1 MPSHPQLLLMGQ
13 RLRAL
18 REARGLSQENFALE
32 AGIARSYYGA
42 IERGLRNVAA
52 LNLIRIAAALGVEV
66 GELFPEMTT
75 LQNDRKRRSRQE
87 SGPSR
92 S

>member
-1 MPSHPQLLLMGQ
+1 MPSHPQLLLVGQ

-66 GELFPEMTT
+66 GELFPEMTA
-75 LQNDRKRRSRQE
+75 LQNGRQRRLRQD
-87 SGPSR
+87 GAAHR

>member
-32 AGIARSYYGA
+32 AGIARSYYGG

-66 GELFPEMTT
+66 GELFPDIAT
-75 LQNDRKRRSRQE
+75 LQNGRKRRVRQDDVA
-87 SGPSR
+87 SR

>member
-1 MPSHPQLLLMGQ
+1 MPSHPQLLLVGQ

-66 GELFPEMTT
+66 GELFPEMTA
-75 LQNDRKRRSRQE
+75 LQNGRQRRSRQD
-87 SGPSR
+87 GTAHR

>member
-32 AGIARSYYGA
+32 AGIARSYYGG

-66 GELFPEMTT
+66 GELFPDMAT
-75 LQNDRKRRSRQE
+75 LQNGRKRRARQDDVA
-87 SGPSR
+87 SR

>member
-1 MPSHPQLLLMGQ
+1 MGQ

-32 AGIARSYYGA
+32 AGIARSYYGG

-52 LNLIRIAAALGVEV
+52 VNLIRIAAALGVEV
-66 GELFPEMTT
+66 GELFPDMAT
-75 LQNDRKRRSRQE
+75 LQNGRKRRIRQDDVA
-87 SGPSR
+87 SR

>member
-75 LQNDRKRRSRQE
+75 LQNGRQRRPRQD
-87 SGPSR
+87 GAAHR

>member
-32 AGIARSYYGA
+32 AGIARSYYGG

-66 GELFPEMTT
+66 GELFPDMAT
-75 LQNDRKRRSRQE
+75 LQNGRKRRIRQDDVA
-87 SGPSR
+87 SR

>member
-1 MPSHPQLLLMGQ
+1 MPSHSQLLLVGQ

-66 GELFPEMTT
+66 GELFPEMTA
-75 LQNDRKRRSRQE
+75 LQNGRQRRPRQD
-87 SGPSR
+87 GAAHR

>member
-18 REARGLSQENFALE
+18 REARGLSQGNFALE
-32 AGIARSYYGA
+32 AGIARSYYGG

-66 GELFPEMTT
+66 GELFPDMAT
-75 LQNDRKRRSRQE
+75 LQNGRKRRIRQDDVA
-87 SGPSR
+87 SR

>member
-1 MPSHPQLLLMGQ
+1 MGQ

-32 AGIARSYYGA
+32 AGIARSCYGG

-66 GELFPEMTT
+66 GELFPDMAT
-75 LQNDRKRRSRQE
+75 LQNGRKRRIRQDDVA
-87 SGPSR
+87 SR